1 MVRQKSRNSSR
12 YYTYLAPSPSAP
24 SPKFSQH
31 TPVTNANEPTRRRTI
46 CAVRTKDGVLQWCQP
61 LPAGFLPS
69 AGMSQGIVYAP
80 GLAQGLDAIRTSDGK
95 ILWHILANVSLD
107 DADTVLL

>member
-1 MVRQKSRNSSR
+1 
-12 YYTYLAPSPSAP
+12 
-24 SPKFSQH
+24 
-31 TPVTNANEPTRRRTI
+31 
-46 CAVRTKDGVLQWCQP
+46 
-61 LPAGFLPS
+61 
-69 AGMSQGIVYAP
+69 MSQGIVYAP